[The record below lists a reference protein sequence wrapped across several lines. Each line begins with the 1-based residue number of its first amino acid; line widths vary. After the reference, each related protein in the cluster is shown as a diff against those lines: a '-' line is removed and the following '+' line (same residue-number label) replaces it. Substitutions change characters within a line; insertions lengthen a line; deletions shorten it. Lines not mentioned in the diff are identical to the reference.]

1 MDTNEVNG
9 AFEILLEELEA
20 LVKALNEDGSGAFK
34 SGNYE
39 KAQELIQ
46 DATRLTDF
54 HDKVKNLQSE
64 WQTLF
69 APKAPKR
76 KTGKR
81 THRGRLSRGLRT
93 PEEVFVMPI
102 LETLVEMGGSAP
114 MKKVLVTVG
123 KKMKDVLNKHD
134 RERLSSAPT
143 FEIRWRNTV
152 EWCRYKMVRDGLL
165 KGDSPRGVWEITDK
179 GRKTL
184 EQTK

>member
-9 AFEILLEELEA
+9 AFEILLEELEG
-20 LVKALNEDGSGAFK
+20 VVRALNDDADRVFRSR
-34 SGNYE
+34 NYD

-46 DATRLTDF
+46 DARGLDQF

-76 KTGKR
+76 KASKR
-81 THRGRLSRGLRT
+81 AHRGRLSRGLRT
-93 PEEVFVMPI
+93 PEEAFVMPM

-114 MKKVLVTVG
+114 MRKVLTILG
-123 KKMKDVLNKHD
+123 KKMKPILNKHD
-134 RERLSSAPT
+134 RERLSSPPT
-143 FEIRWRNTV
+143 FEIRWRNTA

-179 GRKTL
+179 GRRAL